1 MQPSAFDY
9 HRPGS
14 LREALELLSELKD
27 ARPLAG
33 GHSLLPVMK
42 MRLSTPAALVDLG
55 RLPELQG
62 IRADADR
69 IRIGATVV
77 YADVARDPAVL
88 EGCPVLAETVRL
100 IGDMQ
105 VRNRGTVGGSVAHAD
120 PAADLPALLAALD
133 ASIEVVGG
141 EGERSVPARQ
151 FFLGLFTTALREG
164 ELVTAV
170 TVPVLRPGTGAV
182 YLKHPHPASRYAVV
196 GTAAVVALVGEVVSH
211 ADLAVG
217 GVTGAPVLAASV
229 GKALEGKAPDRKVIA
244 DAVAGLPEL
253 LEGAMGDAYASA
265 EYRVHLA
272 AVLARRALERA
283 VRRASAPDA

>member
-1 MQPSAFDY
+1 MQPAAFEY
-9 HRPGS
+9 HRPTS
-14 LREALELLSELKD
+14 LREALELLSGLEE

-42 MRLSTPAALVDLG
+42 MRLATPAALVDLG
-55 RLPELQG
+55 RVPELRG
-62 IRADADR
+62 IRR
-69 IRIGATVV
+69 EGERVRIGATVV
-77 YADVARDPAVL
+77 YSDVARDPAVW

-120 PAADLPALLAALD
+120 PAADLPTLLVALD
-133 ASIEVVGG
+133 ASIEVAGG
-141 EGERSVPARQ
+141 EGERSVPARE
-151 FFLGLFTTALREG
+151 FFLGLFTTALRDG

-170 TVPVLRPGTGAV
+170 TVPVLQAGTGAA

-196 GTAAVVALVGEVVSH
+196 GAAAVVTLDGEAVSS
-211 ADLAVG
+211 ADLAIG
-217 GVTGAPVLAASV
+217 GVTGAPRLAEAV
-229 GKALEGKAPDRKVIA
+229 GEALKGKAPDGEAVA
-244 DAVAGLPEL
+244 AAVAGLPEA

-272 AVLARRALERA
+272 TVLARRALA
-283 VRRASAPDA
+283 DAARRARGPGA